1 MLETLKRE
9 ISQMERK
16 LRFLKY
22 KIVLTVVLPV
32 FIVILAVK
40 VIRTYVNIRVRQ
52 IAERQEAI
60 QPDERQTGAS
70 CRIDFCPDVGLKRE
84 PDQGAFFDL
93 CIFKILSEYVRIPF
107 EVVE

>member
-22 KIVLTVVLPV
+22 KIVLTVGLPV

-40 VIRTYVNIRVRQ
+40 VIRTYVNIRMRQ

-60 QPDERQTGAS
+60 QPDER
-70 CRIDFCPDVGLKRE
+70 
-84 PDQGAFFDL
+84 
-93 CIFKILSEYVRIPF
+93 
-107 EVVE
+107 

>member
-52 IAERQEAI
+52 IEIGRAH
-60 QPDERQTGAS
+60 
-70 CRIDFCPDVGLKRE
+70 V
-84 PDQGAFFDL
+84 
-93 CIFKILSEYVRIPF
+93 
-107 EVVE
+107 

>member
-1 MLETLKRE
+1 
-9 ISQMERK
+9 MERK

-60 QPDERQTGAS
+60 QPDER
-70 CRIDFCPDVGLKRE
+70 
-84 PDQGAFFDL
+84 
-93 CIFKILSEYVRIPF
+93 
-107 EVVE
+107 

>member
-32 FIVILAVK
+32 FIVVLAVK

-60 QPDERQTGAS
+60 QPDER
-70 CRIDFCPDVGLKRE
+70 
-84 PDQGAFFDL
+84 
-93 CIFKILSEYVRIPF
+93 
-107 EVVE
+107 

>member
-1 MLETLKRE
+1 MLEALKRE

-32 FIVILAVK
+32 FIVILPVK

-60 QPDERQTGAS
+60 QPDER
-70 CRIDFCPDVGLKRE
+70 
-84 PDQGAFFDL
+84 
-93 CIFKILSEYVRIPF
+93 
-107 EVVE
+107 

>member
-32 FIVILAVK
+32 FIVILAVE
-40 VIRTYVNIRVRQ
+40 VIRTYVNIRMRQ

-60 QPDERQTGAS
+60 QPDER
-70 CRIDFCPDVGLKRE
+70 
-84 PDQGAFFDL
+84 
-93 CIFKILSEYVRIPF
+93 
-107 EVVE
+107 

>member
-1 MLETLKRE
+1 MLEALKRE

-32 FIVILAVK
+32 FIVILAGK

-60 QPDERQTGAS
+60 QPDER
-70 CRIDFCPDVGLKRE
+70 
-84 PDQGAFFDL
+84 
-93 CIFKILSEYVRIPF
+93 
-107 EVVE
+107 

>member
-22 KIVLTVVLPV
+22 KIDLTVVLPV

-60 QPDERQTGAS
+60 QPDER
-70 CRIDFCPDVGLKRE
+70 
-84 PDQGAFFDL
+84 
-93 CIFKILSEYVRIPF
+93 
-107 EVVE
+107 